1 MPSGFCTHEV
11 DDETGSCNP
20 GQLVSHPGDR
30 WQRSTIP
37 ARTDL
42 EELRY
47 RKRLNDNLTDAP
59 TKGKLQELAIFV
71 RPPKALKGPTQT
83 FGMTVV
89 EPGKFDLEKSF
100 IDQDKQE
107 SMHLLAR
114 VVRPKGASSK
124 KGAVQQ
130 EPTPRGKFV
139 DDVLELVKSV
149 YGVDVEAAQ
158 LKAQSHSHGNRT
170 NTYKG
175 TVKDLTAKRV
185 QIYFYGDEKVPYQ
198 VALIFEY
205 PEASH
210 NSINPKIGLCLESF
224 AVGEAARRA
233 FSGAGE
239 FEEEGGEGGGQ
250 PPPI

>member
-1 MPSGFCTHEV
+1 MKRAFAILASLCLI
-11 DDETGSCNP
+11 
-20 GQLVSHPGDR
+20 LVIGCSAYDSR
-30 WQRSTIP
+30 LEQT
-37 ARTDL
+37 L

-89 EPGKFDLEKSF
+89 EPGKFDLEQSF

-114 VVRPKGASSK
+114 VVRPKAPSTK
-124 KGAVQQ
+124 KGAVQP

-139 DDVLELVKSV
+139 DEVLELVKTV
-149 YGVDVEAAQ
+149 YGVDVEPAQ
-158 LKAQSHSHGNRT
+158 LKAESHSHGNRT

-175 TVKDLTAKRV
+175 TIVNLTAKRV
-185 QIYFYGDEKVPYQ
+185 QVYFYGDEKAPYQ

-210 NSINPKIGLCLESF
+210 TSINPRIPLCLESF

>member
-1 MPSGFCTHEV
+1 MMNRALAILASFCLILV
-11 DDETGSCNP
+11 IGCSAYDSRL
-20 GQLVSHPGDR
+20 QL
-30 WQRSTIP
+30 T
-37 ARTDL
+37 L
-42 EELRY
+42 EEMRY
-47 RKRLNDNLTDAP
+47 RKRLDDNLVEAP

-89 EPGKFDLEKSF
+89 EPGKFDLENSF

-114 VVRPKGASSK
+114 VVRPKAPTAK

-139 DDVLELVKSV
+139 DDVLELVKTV
-149 YGVDVEAAQ
+149 YGVDVEPGQ
-158 LKAQSHSHGNRT
+158 LKAESKSHGNRS

-175 TVKDLTAKRV
+175 AIVNLSAKRV
-185 QIYFYGDEKVPYQ
+185 QLYFYGDEKSAYQ

-205 PEASH
+205 PETSH
-210 NSINPKIGLCLESF
+210 NSINPRIGLSLESF
-224 AVGEAARRA
+224 GVGEAARRA
-233 FSGAGE
+233 FEGAGDE
-239 FEEEGGEGGGQ
+239 MGVEEGGGQ
-250 PPPI
+250 QVPI